1 MIKQH
6 TALQIPAFLFGLLA
20 AGILMI
26 SGCKAKQ
33 YPQTAELTYNS
44 NPVAGV
50 IAVTALGYGKNIKE
64 ANNDAFRTAF
74 ENILFQGV
82 PGFEPL
88 ELPMVSQADGAES
101 NRSFFDRFF
110 EEGTYLRFISRQEEA
125 VEIGKVEGS
134 RNIIVS
140 KSMNINYR
148 ALKKHLQQQGA
159 VRKFGY

>member
-1 MIKQH
+1 MIERLIIRQVP
-6 TALQIPAFLFGLLA
+6 TVIFLAGLLFL
-20 AGILMI
+20 G
-26 SGCKAKQ
+26 SCKAKQ

-44 NPVAGV
+44 NPVSGV

-64 ANNDAFRTAF
+64 ANIDAFRTAF

-101 NRSFFDRFF
+101 NRTFFDRFF

-125 VEIGKVEGS
+125 VEIGKLEGS

-159 VRKFGY
+159 IRKFGY